1 MKKYFYAMLAL
12 LVVVVASCKKPEP
25 EPIVIPED
33 DDKAYDVLYEVDVD
47 YYYDY
52 GYEGMTFNYADFV
65 KDGKHIWEQFGLNS
79 EADFIAA
86 LGTAD
91 VANGGAQVSQSINFC
106 AIDGSTGY
114 LNESV
119 STTNGWGH
127 WFSAQG
133 DVAQWADS
141 PCFFTEGYFVS
152 NESLVFTLGNYPGNI
167 KAGEKYTIIEAFAD
181 DETTVAVQFNI
192 TVTDKLPEVKVD
204 VVGTQEIALS
214 AEYDDAWAAT
224 SIEELIDFDA
234 IKGAIGIDAADATV
248 YGVNADGTFFGI
260 PKTNFWFSV
269 AGDVM
274 NYGDGCGIDINHDG
288 GFWAICNYPDD
299 SLGGQ
304 TCKGAIAFVNPQNS
318 KAYVVKVAATL
329 STIDFLAF
337 DVLVSYED
345 GATVY
350 TLNEKNLAAL
360 AAALGVDSVAADL
373 IGDTY
378 AIKAVQ
384 ADGSLYDGDYTANNG
399 YWFGRDCNVATWG
412 EIEAAGYVGEF
423 IEYQGNYKFNC
434 GFWEESGAT
443 ATVKLAIVG
452 GDKQAVLTF
461 NLTVDEPKNFE
472 TTEVATIS
480 VEGTQAVADNYSGPQ
495 LKVDLSAIGIT
506 AENFQTAFKLFDKD
520 GGMEYTANG
529 ERGGFWYKND
539 GSVGTWGDGGAFF
552 IESYFN
558 TEENYFYLGT
568 GIHPDNVTAA
578 ATFSTIVRLANIET
592 MQHITCTVT
601 LRVE

>member
-1 MKKYFYAMLAL
+1 MKKYFYALLAL

-33 DDKAYDVLYEVDVD
+33 DDKAYDVLYEVNVD
-47 YYYDY
+47 YYSGY
-52 GYEGMTFNYADFV
+52 GYDGTALNYADFV
-65 KDGKHIWEQFGLNS
+65 KDGKHIWEHFGLNS
-79 EADFIAA
+79 EADFIKA
-86 LGTAD
+86 LGTDD
-91 VANGGAQVSQSINFC
+91 VADGGAQVGNSISFC

-114 LNESV
+114 LNETV
-119 STTNGWGH
+119 STTHGWGH
-127 WFSAQG
+127 WFTAQG
-133 DVAQWADS
+133 DVCGWGDDAY
-141 PCFFTEGYFVS
+141 FFTEGYFVS
-152 NESLVFTLGNYPGNI
+152 NENLQITLGNFPDRVKG
-167 KAGEKYTIIEAFAD
+167 GEKYTIIEAFAD

-192 TVTDKLPEVKVD
+192 NVTDKLPEVKVD
-204 VVGTQEIALS
+204 VVGTQEIAL
-214 AEYDDAWAAT
+214 AADYDGAWAAT
-224 SIEELIDFDA
+224 SIEELIDFNA
-234 IKGAIGIDAADATV
+234 IASAIGISATDATV

-260 PKTNFWFSV
+260 PRTNFWFSV

-337 DVLVSYED
+337 NVLVSYEE
-345 GATVY
+345 GEALY

-360 AAALGVDSVAADL
+360 AAALGVDSVAASL

-378 AIKAVQ
+378 PIKAVQ
-384 ADGSLYDGDYTANNG
+384 ADGSLYDGGYTANNG
-399 YWFGRDCNVATWG
+399 YWFSSQSNVTNWG
-412 EIEAAGYVGEF
+412 SEDFCAYV
-423 IEYQGNYKFNC
+423 EYRGDYNFGC
-434 GFWEESGAT
+434 GLWQESGYAQ
-443 ATVKLAIVG
+443 TVKLAIVN

-461 NLTVDEPKNFE
+461 NMTVDEAKSYA
-472 TTEVATIS
+472 TTEVAAIS
-480 VEGTQAVADNYSGPQ
+480 VEGTQAVADGYSGPQ

-539 GSVGTWGDGGAFF
+539 GSVGSWGDGGAFF

-558 TEENYFYLGT
+558 TDENYFYLGT
-568 GIHPDNVTAA
+568 GIHPDNVTSAT
-578 ATFSTIVRLANIET
+578 TFSTIVRLANIET
-592 MQHITCTVT
+592 LQHITCTVT